1 MDERSALRNEVSS
14 DARFEA
20 VRDVLRAMSRAPFD
34 VDALLNTVCEHAVQ
48 LCGADFGYVFVPEGD
63 HLRLAG
69 SARAPA
75 EMLAQVL
82 EHPPA
87 IDRKTGT
94 GRAMLTGREVQI
106 EDVLADPEWD
116 FPDAQRLSDYRSTM
130 SVPMPKEGQIIGV
143 FSVARL
149 AVGRFSDEEIEL
161 ARTFAD
167 QAAIVIDN
175 VRLLG
180 TIERQRQE
188 LARYLPSTVAQL
200 VSSPDG
206 ASLLVAHRRD
216 ITAVFCD
223 IRGFTA
229 FAEAAEPE
237 EVLDVLSEYQREMG
251 RIVLAH
257 HGTIEHYA
265 GDGIMSF
272 LNDPQPVPDHPREAV
287 VMAVEMRDRFA
298 ELAQGWHRSG
308 FELGVGLGLSTGYAT
323 VGRVGFEGYYLY
335 GAIGSVAN
343 MAARLC
349 ALAQPGQVVISGRA
363 YARVDS
369 IVQAESLGSVE
380 LKGFSRPVEAYRVE
394 RLADLRSV
402 APTG

>member
-1 MDERSALRNEVSS
+1 MAAAARRREPGASAQL
-14 DARFEA
+14 AA
-20 VRDVLRAMSRAPFD
+20 VRDVLRAISRAPFD

-48 LCGADFGYVFVPEGD
+48 LCHADFGYVFVPEGD

-75 EMLAQVL
+75 EMLAEVRQ
-82 EHPPA
+82 HPPR
-87 IDRKTGT
+87 IDGRTGT
-94 GRAMLTGREVQI
+94 GRAMLTGHEVQI
-106 EDVLADPEWD
+106 EDVFADPEWD
-116 FPDAQRLSDYRSTM
+116 FRDAQRLSGYRSTM
-130 SVPMPKEGQIIGV
+130 SVPMRKEAEIIGV
-143 FSVARL
+143 FSLARL
-149 AVGRFSDEEIEL
+149 AVGRYSDDEIEL
-161 ARTFAD
+161 IKTFAD

-175 VRLLG
+175 VRLLR
-180 TIERQRQE
+180 TIERQREE
-188 LARYLPSTVAQL
+188 LAHYLPSTVAKL

-206 ASLLVAHRRD
+206 ASLLAAHRRD

-223 IRGFTA
+223 IRGFTG
-229 FAEAAEPE
+229 FTERAEPE

-257 HGTIEHYA
+257 DGTIEHYA

-272 LNDPQPVPDHPREAV
+272 LNDPHPVPEHPQEAV
-287 VMAVEMRDRFA
+287 RMAVEMRDRFA
-298 ELAQGWHRSG
+298 ELAEKWRRSD
-308 FELGVGLGLSTGYAT
+308 FELGLGIGLSTGYAT

-349 ALAQPGQVVISGRA
+349 SVAQPGQIVISGRA
-363 YARVDS
+363 HARVES
-369 IVQAESLGSVE
+369 VVEAEPLGSFE
-380 LKGFSRPVEAYRVE
+380 LKGFSRPVEAFLVQ
-394 RLADLRSV
+394 RLAPSSV